1 MRDLQREIVNQVA
14 SGTIS
19 PEEGAARL
27 EGLEAGPSPV
37 TSPTPSAGPKQVK
50 VVSRLG
56 NTEVIG
62 DPSVSFAVADGPHRI
77 RQDGDTML
85 IEQSGF
91 GDDSFEFIRRA
102 GRANAFGETLTI
114 RMNPTVLLVAR
125 VQAGNVRI
133 DGIHSALTAEVQ
145 AGNCRVNDFRGPI
158 RLRVVAGN
166 VEASGQLD
174 SGASSI
180 RCNMGEVK
188 VSLAR
193 RSSVSI
199 TARTTMGDV
208 AIEGEGITH
217 SGSNQARLGDGAG
230 TLDIDCTLG
239 SVRVAVE

>member
-1 MRDLQREIVNQVA
+1 MKDLQREIVNQLA
-14 SGTIS
+14 WGTTP

-37 TSPTPSAGPKQVK
+37 TTPTRSAGPKQVK
-50 VVSRLG
+50 VMSRFG

-62 DPSVSFAVADGPHRI
+62 DPSVSYAVADGPHRI

-102 GRANAFGETLTI
+102 GRANAFGETRTI
-114 RMNPTVLLVAR
+114 QMNPTVPLVAR

-145 AGNCRVNDFRGPI
+145 AGNCSGNDFRGPI
-158 RLRVVAGN
+158 LLGVVAGN

-174 SGASSI
+174 SSASYI
-180 RCNMGEVK
+180 RSNMGEDR
-188 VSLAR
+188 VSHAR
-193 RSSVSI
+193 RS
-199 TARTTMGDV
+199 
-208 AIEGEGITH
+208 
-217 SGSNQARLGDGAG
+217 
-230 TLDIDCTLG
+230 
-239 SVRVAVE
+239 

>member
-1 MRDLQREIVNQVA
+1 MKDLQREIVNQVA

-37 TSPTPSAGPKQVK
+37 TTPTPSAGPKQVK
-50 VVSRLG
+50 VV
-56 NTEVIG
+56 
-62 DPSVSFAVADGPHRI
+62 
-77 RQDGDTML
+77 
-85 IEQSGF
+85 SGF

-114 RMNPTVLLVAR
+114 RMNPTVPLVAR

-166 VEASGQLD
+166 VEASGRLD

-180 RCNMGEVK
+180 RCNMGEVR

-193 RSSVSI
+193 RSSVTI

-217 SGSNQARLGDGAG
+217 SGSNQAMLGDGAG
-230 TLDIDCTLG
+230 TLEIDCTLG
-239 SVRVAVE
+239 SVH

>member
-1 MRDLQREIVNQVA
+1 
-14 SGTIS
+14 
-19 PEEGAARL
+19 
-27 EGLEAGPSPV
+27 
-37 TSPTPSAGPKQVK
+37 
-50 VVSRLG
+50 
-56 NTEVIG
+56 
-62 DPSVSFAVADGPHRI
+62 
-77 RQDGDTML
+77 
-85 IEQSGF
+85 
-91 GDDSFEFIRRA
+91 
-102 GRANAFGETLTI
+102 
-114 RMNPTVLLVAR
+114 
-125 VQAGNVRI
+125 RI

>member
-91 GDDSFEFIRRA
+91 GDYSFEFIRRA

-114 RMNPTVLLVAR
+114 RMNPTVPLVAR

-145 AGNCRVNDFRGPI
+145 AGNCRVNDLRGPF
-158 RLRVVAGN
+158 RLGGGAGYGKALGPRISC
-166 VEASGQLD
+166 VRL
-174 SGASSI
+174 I
-180 RCNMGEVK
+180 RCNTGEDNGSCVP
-188 VSLAR
+188 R
-193 RSSVSI
+193 TGVSI
-199 TARTTMGDV
+199 TAGTTMGDV
-208 AIEGEGITH
+208 AIEGEGVTH
-217 SGSNQARLGDGAG
+217 SGSY
-230 TLDIDCTLG
+230 
-239 SVRVAVE
+239 